1 MSENRKFEPGD
12 ASMRV
17 ASVSHARDIWL
28 YRLFAGWLHLMGA
41 PLRAWRKRYLASLS
55 DRQLADA
62 GIDPA
67 RAGRGKAS
75 AARLDPNLEGLR

>member
-1 MSENRKFEPGD
+1 MSQQKFELGGQD
-12 ASMRV
+12 ISARIAAMRH
-17 ASVSHARDIWL
+17 SRNIWL
-28 YRLFAGWLHLMGA
+28 YRLFAGWLGFWH
-41 PLRAWRKRYLASLS
+41 RRYLASLS
-55 DRQLADA
+55 DRQIKDA